1 MRIAVLVIV
10 LAGCAKSADKAAK
23 QESTTGA
30 VPVQAAEPPKTDS
43 SDALKQGGGSGG
55 PPPPP
60 APGGPGRTRG
70 GGGSA
75 NVDVARG
82 TGVLGPADQ
91 RAFNVTGK
99 VTVKTSTLKALDQ
112 SARGKL
118 EALQACYDK
127 ALEFQ
132 DSLAGELTLDLR
144 AGKLAIAKSTLKHP
158 ELEKCVLEVFPAD
171 ALPQGKG
178 TVTLAFKRE

>member
-23 QESTTGA
+23 QESTTGG

-43 SDALKQGGGSGG
+43 DGLKQGDSSGG

-60 APGGPGRTRG
+60 PGGGGSRG
-70 GGGSA
+70 AGGSA

-99 VTVKTSTLKALDQ
+99 VTIKTSTLKALDQ

-132 DSLAGELTLDLR
+132 DSLVGELTLDLR